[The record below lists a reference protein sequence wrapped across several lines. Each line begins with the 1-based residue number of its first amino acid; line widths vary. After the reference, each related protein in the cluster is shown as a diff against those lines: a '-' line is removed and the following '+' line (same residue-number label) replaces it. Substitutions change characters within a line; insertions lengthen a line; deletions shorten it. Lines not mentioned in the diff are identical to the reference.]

1 MCSAGAALAQNLAAI
16 LAELKATAGPDV
28 PIVGMTYYDVFAPLC
43 VSQPSLLFVCSRV
56 DALNALLADTYAG
69 ADVPVADVA
78 GAFEN
83 DVLPNSRERVRLDMV
98 LLGSRHAPE
107 HDRLRRHRE
116 RVPRRAPAM
125 SREVVMHRLAFVIST
140 AALVAGLAAGNN

>member
-1 MCSAGAALAQNLAAI
+1 
-16 LAELKATAGPDV
+16 
-28 PIVGMTYYDVFAPLC
+28 MTYYDVFAPLC

-83 DVLPNSRERVRLDMV
+83 DVLRTQPRTCA
-98 LLGSRHAPE
+98 LGPGSARFKT
-107 HDRLRRHRE
+107 RTR
-116 RVPRRAPAM
+116 
-125 SREVVMHRLAFVIST
+125 T
-140 AALVAGLAAGNN
+140 

>member
-1 MCSAGAALAQNLAAI
+1 MC
-16 LAELKATAGPDV
+16 P
-28 PIVGMTYYDVFAPLC
+28 
-43 VSQPSLLFVCSRV
+43 SQMSPERSRTTCSER
-56 DALNALLADTYAG
+56 
-69 ADVPVADVA
+69 
-78 GAFEN
+78 
-83 DVLPNSRERVRLDMV
+83 SRERVRLDLV

-125 SREVVMHRLAFVIST
+125 SKEVVMHRLAFVIST